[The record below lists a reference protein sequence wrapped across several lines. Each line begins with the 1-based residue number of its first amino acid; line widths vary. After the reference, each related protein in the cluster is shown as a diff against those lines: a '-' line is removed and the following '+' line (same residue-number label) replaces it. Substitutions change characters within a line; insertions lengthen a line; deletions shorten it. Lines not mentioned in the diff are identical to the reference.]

1 MGKINEIPAP
11 PSLSENMVSF
21 AKKYVKLRIVDGLSV
36 GDICKTLGVSTKTFY
51 SWKEIEAFNSYLKA
65 LEASLVSED
74 EIEAYNNVRRHILK
88 LVSRE
93 NPSERHLELFLK
105 HFQHVVEA
113 ENRKRMDK
121 LGINNTTSEFVSVE
135 ERKRRLLSRLGRLT
149 NDED

>member
-1 MGKINEIPAP
+1 MDKINEIAP
-11 PSLSENMVSF
+11 PPTLSENMVKF
-21 AKKYVKLRIVDGLSV
+21 AKSYVKLRIVDGLSV